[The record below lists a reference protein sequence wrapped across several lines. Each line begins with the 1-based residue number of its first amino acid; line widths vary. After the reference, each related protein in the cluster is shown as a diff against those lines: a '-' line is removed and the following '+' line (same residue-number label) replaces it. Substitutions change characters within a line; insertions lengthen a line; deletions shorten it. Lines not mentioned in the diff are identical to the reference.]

1 MNIKTI
7 IGLTALTLPLAAGT
21 LQPTDN
27 DSPGGQSP
35 AGMHDTKK
43 SSVTFTKCTTFR
55 INDIPASRTTTGDY
69 PINFEKTTQL
79 NRTDRY
85 TAAIALNG
93 SSDGDQ
99 SFSLTQ
105 QNTKLLY
112 QDLLANSFTAKAGET
127 VTPMFSFAYSQQ
139 PWMHGYVYLDR
150 GNDGT
155 FTADMEGAVVPEG
168 SDIMTFSHLAGKN
181 SKGETTNAGTSLN
194 PPSFVVPDL
203 PNGFYRMRYKIDWDN
218 VDPGGN
224 NNEGNLIWK
233 NGGSITDIRLNI
245 HGDEI
250 NLSCTSCPE
259 GTLTD
264 ENGTALSSKTL
275 PFGQSLTIVAAPA
288 SANFVISHI
297 TVRHGYNLEG
307 DSLVHGTAQ
316 YTDDIFPAYLFHDN
330 RFTIP
335 GKYMDGEVVITPHFI
350 NAGTAVEPGTDY
362 ARNFSDDLTVTRTDR
377 KLNAFTF
384 SATNGGTSTITLD
397 ADDNHVY
404 RDMTDK
410 QVSVVP
416 GDAVSTTV
424 DYTGRA
430 MHLYLY
436 VDLNSD
442 GMFLPALGDNG
453 VPGINS
459 ELVSYS
465 YCDGRNSLGELIEGQ
480 PGSVA
485 VDAIPSFT
493 VPSVL
498 PTGVYRARLKVDW
511 NNTDPAGK
519 WSAEGTNNIDD
530 NGGYVVDFLLNV
542 HRTKHSLKLFSENG
556 SIHGEGNTAL
566 PVTVT
571 PFAENIVAIPTAA
584 ADGYV
589 ADKVVVK
596 HGHNFDGPQYIHGNR
611 QWAVDEIPFSESSTA
626 YVGIGSSYVDGD
638 IELSVAFA
646 ASDDAEYKLVFSDE
660 FDGEAGSGLDAG
672 KWECSPRQGA
682 TWNRWIA
689 DDIRVAFQED
699 GQFVAR
705 AIPNPDRQLYSG
717 DMITGAM
724 QTSNHF
730 GFQYGKIECRLL
742 TNPHTGNFP
751 AFWLMPDD
759 QTDGW
764 PDCGEIDIWEQI
776 DNQARAYHTLHT
788 GYRQSMYA
796 VYENCPTDRYHT
808 FGFEWD
814 AAKMIW
820 YLDGKEVGRYNK
832 TDNSDPRSW
841 PFDKT
846 FYIILNQSVGSGAWA
861 AMADINHT
869 YETRFDWV
877 RVYQKKGQNN
887 TTGVQSAEADDA
899 LGVSVTGSD
908 ILLNAG
914 RPLRVVVSDLG
925 GRLLFAQE
933 LDGSAKV
940 SVAKGIYI
948 VNGRKVLV
956 P

>member
-7 IGLTALTLPLAAGT
+7 IGLAALTLPLAAGT

-35 AGMHDTKK
+35 TGMHDTKK

-105 QNTKLLY
+105 QSTKLLY

-250 NLSCTSCPE
+250 NLRCADCPE
-259 GTLTD
+259 GSLTD
-264 ENGTALSSKTL
+264 ENGTAISSKTL
-275 PFGQSLTIVAAPA
+275 PFGQPFTIVAAPA

-316 YTDDIFPAYLFHDN
+316 YTDDVFPAYLFRDN
-330 RFTIP
+330 KFTIP
-335 GKYMDGEVVITPHFI
+335 GKYMDGDVIITPHFVD
-350 NAGTAVEPGTDY
+350 AGTAVEPTADY
-362 ARNFSDDLTVTRTDR
+362 ERNFADDLTITRTDR
-377 KLNAFTF
+377 KLNSFSF
-384 SATNGGTSTITLD
+384 SATNGGSSTITLN
-397 ADDNHVY
+397 ADDNRVY

-410 QVSVVP
+410 QVSVIP

-436 VDLNSD
+436 VDLNND
-442 GMFLPALGDNG
+442 GMFLPALGSDGIPG
-453 VPGINS
+453 VNS
-459 ELVSYS
+459 ELISYS
-465 YCDGRNSLGELIEGQ
+465 YYDGRNSLGSEIDGAPADVPVSSIPTFTL
-480 PGSVA
+480 P
-485 VDAIPSFT
+485 AI
-493 VPSVL
+493 L

-511 NNTDPAGK
+511 NNIDPAGR
-519 WSAEGTNNIDD
+519 WSADGPNNIND

-542 HRTKHSLKLFSENG
+542 HSATHRLDILTENG
-556 SIHGEGNTAL
+556 SIHGSGNTAL
-566 PVTVT
+566 PLRLT
-571 PFAENIVAIPTAA
+571 PFQALQVAPTPAATGYYAE
-584 ADGYV
+584 
-589 ADKVVVK
+589 KMVVK

-611 QWAVDEIPFSESSTA
+611 QWGEYELPAEACTIPADS
-626 YVGIGSSYVDGD
+626 INGD
-638 IELSVAFA
+638 VQLSVAFA
-646 ASDDAEYKLVFSDE
+646 ASDDAAYKLVFSDE
-660 FDGEAGSGLDAG
+660 FDGEAGSGLDPE

-705 AIPNPDRQLYSG
+705 AIPNPDRQRYSG

-759 QTDGW
+759 QHDGW
-764 PDCGEIDIWEQI
+764 PNCGEIDIWEQI
-776 DNQARAYHTLHT
+776 DNQERAYHTLHT
-788 GYRQSMYA
+788 GYRQSMYSA
-796 VYENCPTDRYHT
+796 NEYCATDRYHT
-808 FGFEWD
+808 YGFEWD
-814 AAKMIW
+814 ASKMIW

-832 TDNSDPRSW
+832 SNISDPRSW

-887 TTGVQSAEADDA
+887 TTGLQSAEADDA
-899 LGVSVTGSD
+899 LSVNVAGSD

-925 GRLLFAQE
+925 GRQLFAQQ
-933 LDGSAKV
+933 LNGSAKV
-940 SVAKGIYI
+940 SVSKGVYI
-948 VNGRKVLV
+948 VNGHKILV